1 MTISLVKPIRGTH
14 TQNSCSIKDLPPL
27 IIGGAVFNYIYTSDP
42 AGIPAYDLLD
52 LAFKNGLLALD
63 TSPYYGRSEELLGKA
78 LKQLEDIWERESY
91 FICTKA
97 GRIGEREFDYSRDG
111 VRKSVLRS
119 IERLN
124 ATYLDLVY
132 MHDVEFVTE
141 DEIYDAL
148 KELRLMKEEGLV
160 KNIGISGYPVK
171 LLYRVALQCNTK
183 YSGTIGPL
191 DAVLS
196 YSNGC
201 IQNTILYDLY
211 QDFFD
216 KCGIQKLMNGSIL
229 SMSLLNS
236 RKTLDFHPASQ
247 ELKNKIEEIAEYLK
261 VNHNNLELADLST
274 RFAYRTWLF
283 GSSNKEVDFNNL
295 TWNQNCSIV
304 LGVSSIEELEA
315 AISNYW
321 LVKENIGNVN
331 DKDRILFTKVKRRLG
346 PKHYNETWKSGL
358 EQHNDY

>member
-1 MTISLVKPIRGTH
+1 MTITLVKPIGRSHIHNTR
-14 TQNSCSIKDLPPL
+14 SIKDLPPL

-52 LAFKNGLLALD
+52 LAFKNGLLAID

-78 LKQLEDIWERESY
+78 LKQLDGKWARESY

-97 GRIGEREFDYSRDG
+97 GRIGEDEFDYSRES

-119 IERLN
+119 LERLN
-124 ATYLDLVY
+124 TTYLDLVY
-132 MHDVEFVTE
+132 MHDIEFVNE
-141 DEIYDAL
+141 EEIYGAL
-148 KELRLMKEEGLV
+148 KELRLMKDEGLV

-171 LLYRVALQCNTK
+171 LLYKVALQCYTN
-183 YSGTIGPL
+183 YANTIGPI

-201 IQNTILYDLY
+201 LQNTILCDLY

-216 KCGIQKLMNGSIL
+216 KCGIKKLMNGSIL

-247 ELKNKIEEIAEYLK
+247 ELKEKIAEIAEHLK
-261 VNHNNLELADLST
+261 INHNDLELADLST
-274 RFAYRTWLF
+274 RFAYKKWLF
-283 GSSNKEVDFNNL
+283 GSPNGDEKFNNL
-295 TWNQNCSIV
+295 TWNKDCSIV
-304 LGVSSIEELEA
+304 LGVSNIEELEA

-321 LVKENIGNVN
+321 LVKDNIGNVN
-331 DKDRILFTKVKRRLG
+331 DKDQILFDEVKDLLG

-358 EQHNDY
+358 AQNNNN

>member
-1 MTISLVKPIRGTH
+1 MTITLIKPIGSSHVRKTR
-14 TQNSCSIKDLPPL
+14 SIKDLPPL

-42 AGIPAYDLLD
+42 TGIPAYDLLD
-52 LAFKNGLLALD
+52 LAFKNGLLAID

-78 LKQLEDIWERESY
+78 LNQLSGKWARESY

-97 GRIGEREFDYSRDG
+97 GRIGENVFDYSRES

-119 IERLN
+119 LERLN
-124 ATYLDLVY
+124 TTYLDLVY
-132 MHDVEFVTE
+132 MHDIEFVNE
-141 DEIYDAL
+141 EEIYSAL
-148 KELRLMKEEGLV
+148 KELRMMKDEGLV

-171 LLYRVALQCNTK
+171 LLYKIALQCYTN
-183 YSGTIGPL
+183 YSDTIGPL

-201 IQNTILYDLY
+201 IQNTILCDLY

-216 KCGIQKLMNGSIL
+216 KCGIKKLMNGSIL

-236 RKTLDFHPASQ
+236 RRTLDFHPASQ
-247 ELKNKIEEIAEYLK
+247 ELKEKIAEIAEHLK
-261 VNHNNLELADLST
+261 TNHNNLELADLST
-274 RFAYRTWLF
+274 RFAYKKWLF
-283 GSSNKEVDFNNL
+283 GGPNGDECSNNL
-295 TWNQNCSIV
+295 TWNKDCSIV
-304 LGVSSIEELEA
+304 LGVSNIEELEA

-331 DKDRILFTKVKRRLG
+331 DKDQILFDEVKNLLG

-358 EQHNDY
+358 DQYNNN